1 VGDPHGFAS
10 EAQNNVIVIYGTS
23 GNHIFQLFW
32 VDTEKDRGNVQNA
45 LREYFGQRDHGSS
58 PHPVHEVLPVSRD
71 ALSSSVRRYFIKGGR
86 TRYTLVDGTTR
97 DVETKNGEAQVL
109 PRVTHSGEQ
118 LDDIDE
124 ILVELKQ

>member
-1 VGDPHGFAS
+1 
-10 EAQNNVIVIYGTS
+10 
-23 GNHIFQLFW
+23 
-32 VDTEKDRGNVQNA
+32 
-45 LREYFGQRDHGSS
+45 
-58 PHPVHEVLPVSRD
+58 VLPVNRD

-97 DVETKNGEAQVL
+97 DVETKNGEVQIL